1 MSLQVL
7 GHRLLI
13 KPDSLEEQIE
23 IPEALK
29 DKNFVVQK
37 PVQLQKL
44 EEAGTQSGVVLQVGP
59 MAWKAFDG
67 KDPLWAPWVTTGDHI
82 IFARY
87 AGKFVTDP
95 ETQERFMVIN
105 DEDVQVK
112 ITSKTEVEEIF
123 TDASN

>member
-13 KPDSLEEQIE
+13 KPDPLKAQVDL
-23 IPEALK
+23 PEALK
-29 DKNFVVQK
+29 DLEFEVHR
-37 PVQLQKL
+37 PTQLQKL
-44 EEAGTQSGVVLQVGP
+44 EEAGTQSGVVIQVGP

-67 KDPLWAPWVTTGDHI
+67 DKEGWAPWCKEGDHV

-87 AGKFVTDP
+87 AGKFVEDP
-95 ETQERFMVIN
+95 GTHEKFMVIN

-112 ITSKTEVEEIF
+112 ITSKTDLEELF
-123 TDASN
+123 TDAHD